1 MSWLEALI
9 LGLVQGLTE
18 FLPVSSSGHLEIGK
32 VLLDVEAKKDLSFS
46 IVVHGA
52 TVLSIIVV
60 FFSDIKKLVVDFFKF
75 EWNEST
81 KYISKIFVSMIPIGI
96 VGIFF
101 KDYVQSFFT
110 GNLILVG
117 SMLLITATLLA
128 ITIIVKKHNKDI
140 GYKEAIVMGIA
151 QIFTVL
157 PGISRSG
164 TTIATG
170 LLMGGKKENVTRFSF
185 LMVIIPILGA
195 SFLDIVTKP
204 EAADVVIEPVPLLI
218 GFLAAFLSGI
228 FACRTLLG
236 IVKRGKLHYF
246 AVYCALAGLVA
257 IISG

>member
-32 VLLDVEAKKDLSFS
+32 VLLDVEAVEDISFS

-60 FFSDIKKLVVDFFKF
+60 FFGDIRKLVVDFLKF

-81 KYISKIFVSMIPIGI
+81 IYISKILVSMIPIGI

-110 GNLILVG
+110 GNIVLVG
-117 SMLLITATLLA
+117 SMLLVTAALLA
-128 ITIIVKKHNKDI
+128 LTIIIKNHNKDI
-140 GYKEAIVMGIA
+140 GYKEAIIMGIA
-151 QIFTVL
+151 QVFTVL

-164 TTIATG
+164 ATIATG
-170 LLMGGKKENVTRFSF
+170 LLMGGKKEDVTRFSF

-204 EAADVVIEPVPLLI
+204 EATEIVIEPFPLII
-218 GFLAAFLSGI
+218 GFVAAFLSGI
-228 FACRTLLG
+228 FACKTLLG
-236 IVKRGKLHYF
+236 IVKRGRIHYF
-246 AVYCALAGLVA
+246 AIYCALIGL
-257 IISG
+257 ISIFSG